1 MTQGITTYSDIS
13 SFVSSLYERSLFVAR
28 EANLMTGLVRQ
39 FSASGWMSRVLTT
52 RPSLSAATVAD
63 GVDYVNPT
71 VFDKSTLATLTPGE
85 VISQVI
91 ITDRDL
97 ESDPDNSR
105 TDAALEMG
113 NAIATK
119 IDVDL
124 VSCFTSF
131 TKDVGPGAGSS
142 ATIAKFAA
150 GVAILRNNKV
160 PAPINVVLHPY
171 HWHDIWVQLGQ
182 PAGTYAF
189 LGEVANQAM
198 KDYAVTNLLQMRW
211 FVSANIAVDGSD
223 DAVSGLFSSQAIG
236 FDSRRAPR
244 LEPERDASLRA
255 WEFNMT
261 AGYAYG
267 VIRNAYGV
275 KFTADATEPT

>member
-1 MTQGITTYSDIS
+1 MTTGITTYSDIS
-13 SFVSSLYERSLFVAR
+13 AYVSSLYDRSLFVAR
-28 EANLMTGLVRQ
+28 EANLMTQLVRQ
-39 FSASGWMSRVLTT
+39 FSATGWMSRVLTT
-52 RPSLSAATVAD
+52 RPSLSAQSV
-63 GVDYVNPT
+63 GEGEDYSSPE
-71 VFDKSTLATLTPGE
+71 VFGKSAQATLTPGE
-85 VISQVI
+85 VIAQVI

-97 ESDPDNSR
+97 ESDPDNVR
-105 TDAALEMG
+105 TDAALELG

-119 IDVDL
+119 IDTDL

-150 GVAILRNNKV
+150 GVAILRNAKV
-160 PAPINVVLHPY
+160 PTPINVVLHPY

-198 KDYAVTNLLQMRW
+198 KDYAVTNMLQMRW
-211 FVSANIAVDGSD
+211 FVSANIPVDTNA
-223 DAVSGLFSSQAIG
+223 DAVSGIFSAQAIG
-236 FDSRRAPR
+236 FDTRRAPR
-244 LEPERDASLRA
+244 LEAERDASLRA

-267 VIRNAYGV
+267 VIRNTYGV